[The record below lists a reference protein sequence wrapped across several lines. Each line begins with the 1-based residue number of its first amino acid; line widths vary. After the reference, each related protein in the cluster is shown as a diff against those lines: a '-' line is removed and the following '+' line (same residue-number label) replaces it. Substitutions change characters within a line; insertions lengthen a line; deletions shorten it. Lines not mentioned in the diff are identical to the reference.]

1 MSTDEDGGSH
11 SDTPLMH
18 PHHHAVAHP
27 CFPFAPCRIVKR
39 YLQQNPFLGW
49 QVWTLSR
56 CASHAFTLHGTCHP
70 SATPLRRLHFWSISW
85 CLLHRFCH
93 SLLRGLQQIH
103 SRWWD
108 ACRVGRQDRSII
120 RPQVGDGRAL
130 CLSGTTPPQCAI
142 RSIPPPPLLTT
153 RPGPQSS
160 GCEEDEYDSD
170 QEGGSNPPASPF
182 DLCVARFLAGTD
194 DVRNGKFKLIPRIA
208 EGSWVIKQ
216 SVGTTPVI
224 LGRKLSTQYHRGSN
238 YMEVDIDIGS
248 STVAASVVNLV
259 YGATKSLVID
269 MAVLFEGQAE
279 DELPEQLLGTV
290 RLDHMDL
297 GTAPW
302 LNVERG
308 VVTTSEPPSV

>member
-1 MSTDEDGGSH
+1 MVWYNNKCALTYNASQSTH
-11 SDTPLMH
+11 T
-18 PHHHAVAHP
+18 
-27 CFPFAPCRIVKR
+27 
-39 YLQQNPFLGW
+39 
-49 QVWTLSR
+49 T
-56 CASHAFTLHGTCHP
+56 
-70 SATPLRRLHFWSISW
+70 
-85 CLLHRFCH
+85 
-93 SLLRGLQQIH
+93 GL
-103 SRWWD
+103 
-108 ACRVGRQDRSII
+108 
-120 RPQVGDGRAL
+120 
-130 CLSGTTPPQCAI
+130 
-142 RSIPPPPLLTT
+142 
-153 RPGPQSS
+153 QSS
-160 GCEEDEYDSD
+160 GGDEDEFDSD
-170 QEGGSNPPASPF
+170 QEGGSNIPASPF
-182 DLCVARFLAGTD
+182 DLGVARFLAATD

-224 LGRKLSTQYHRGSN
+224 LGRKLTTQYHRGPN

-302 LNVERG
+302 LDVERG
-308 VVTTSEPPSV
+308 VVSTSEPV